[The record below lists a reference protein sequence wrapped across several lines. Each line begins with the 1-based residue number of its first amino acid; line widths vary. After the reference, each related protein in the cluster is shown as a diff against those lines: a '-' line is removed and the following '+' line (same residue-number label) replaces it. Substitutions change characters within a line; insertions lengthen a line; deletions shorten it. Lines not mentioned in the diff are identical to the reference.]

1 MTWLNCL
8 KICCHCALYPLIHPS
23 THLPTHHRCQIVLPV
38 LTSVADFKLKMSV
51 TMSSNHC
58 EKSHHGNAREQPK
71 VHLRLDCTDGE
82 SLSGCHADDKERK
95 GRRGLQSCDTS
106 KDKSTFFSLV
116 LQRLLRREIFLT
128 ALKDVWTR
136 KLCVCVPR
144 KAMTLGE
151 IYI

>member
-1 MTWLNCL
+1 MNESLQFMTWLNCL

-58 EKSHHGNAREQPK
+58 EKSHHGMARVCLAVTLMIK
-71 VHLRLDCTDGE
+71 
-82 SLSGCHADDKERK
+82 KER